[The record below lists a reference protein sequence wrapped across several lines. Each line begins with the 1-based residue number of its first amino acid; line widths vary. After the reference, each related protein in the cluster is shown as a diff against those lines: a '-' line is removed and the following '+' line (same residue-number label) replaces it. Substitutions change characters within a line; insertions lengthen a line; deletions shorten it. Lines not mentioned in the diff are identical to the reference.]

1 MNGGRDVGLIHNRA
15 GKTGSHDDNGPSHA
29 REARSTPCD
38 AAGCERLRRIHDRVI
53 TELRGVISDE
63 LHEELQ
69 TLAVRFDQDSPTP
82 SEVRVAQ
89 AELVG
94 WLDGL
99 MAGMLVTANTEA
111 TTNQTSDDTLASLD
125 KTDAPGLYL

>member
-1 MNGGRDVGLIHNRA
+1 MLDAYITEPGKLVRITTMARA
-15 GKTGSHDDNGPSHA
+15 LLE
-29 REARSTPCD
+29 EARSTPCD

-53 TELRGVISDE
+53 AELTGVISSD
-63 LHEELQ
+63 LHEELL

-94 WLDGL
+94 WLEGL
-99 MAGMLVTANTEA
+99 MAGMVVTAGAEA
-111 TTNQTSDDTLASLD
+111 TSSQAPTDTAGSFD
-125 KTDAPGLYL
+125 ETEAPGLYL

>member
-1 MNGGRDVGLIHNRA
+1 MLDAYITEPGKLVRITTMARA
-15 GKTGSHDDNGPSHA
+15 LLE
-29 REARSTPCD
+29 EARSTPCD

-53 TELRGVISDE
+53 AELTGVISSDLHDE
-63 LHEELQ
+63 LL

-94 WLDGL
+94 WLEGL
-99 MAGMLVTANTEA
+99 MAGMVVTAGAEA
-111 TTNQTSDDTLASLD
+111 TSSQAPTDTAGSFD
-125 KTDAPGLYL
+125 ETEAPGLYL

>member
-1 MNGGRDVGLIHNRA
+1 MLDAYITEPGKLVRITTMARA
-15 GKTGSHDDNGPSHA
+15 LLE
-29 REARSTPCD
+29 EARSTPCD

-53 TELRGVISDE
+53 AELTDVISSD
-63 LHEELQ
+63 LHEELL

-94 WLDGL
+94 WLEGL
-99 MAGMLVTANTEA
+99 MAGVVVTAGAEA
-111 TTNQTSDDTLASLD
+111 TSSQAPTDTAGSFD
-125 KTDAPGLYL
+125 ETEAPGLYL

>member
-1 MNGGRDVGLIHNRA
+1 MLEEV
-15 GKTGSHDDNGPSHA
+15 
-29 REARSTPCD
+29 

-63 LHEELQ
+63 LHDELQ

-94 WLDGL
+94 WLEGL
-99 MAGMLVTANTEA
+99 MAGMVVTANTEA
-111 TTNQTSDDTLASLD
+111 TTDQAQPTLQQVRRKQRRRASTCR
-125 KTDAPGLYL
+125 K

>member
-1 MNGGRDVGLIHNRA
+1 MLDSYITEPGKLVRMTTMARA
-15 GKTGSHDDNGPSHA
+15 MLE
-29 REARSTPCD
+29 EARSTPCD

-63 LHEELQ
+63 PHDELQ

-94 WLDGL
+94 WLEGL
-99 MAGMLVTANTEA
+99 MAGMVVTANTEA
-111 TTNQTSDDTLASLD
+111 TTDQAQPTLQQVRRKQRRRASTCR
-125 KTDAPGLYL
+125 K

>member
-1 MNGGRDVGLIHNRA
+1 MLDAYITEPGKLVRITTMARA
-15 GKTGSHDDNGPSHA
+15 LLE
-29 REARSTPCD
+29 EARSTPCD

-53 TELRGVISDE
+53 AELTDVISSD
-63 LHEELQ
+63 LHEELL

-94 WLDGL
+94 WLEGL
-99 MAGMLVTANTEA
+99 MAGMVVTAGAEA
-111 TTNQTSDDTLASLD
+111 TSSQAPTDTAGSFD
-125 KTDAPGLYL
+125 ETEAPGLYL

>member
-1 MNGGRDVGLIHNRA
+1 MLDSYITEPGKLVRMTTMARA
-15 GKTGSHDDNGPSHA
+15 ML
-29 REARSTPCD
+29 EEV

-63 LHEELQ
+63 LHDELQ

-94 WLDGL
+94 WLEGL
-99 MAGMLVTANTEA
+99 MAGMVVTANTEA
-111 TTNQTSDDTLASLD
+111 TTDQAQPTLRRVWRKQRRRASTCR
-125 KTDAPGLYL
+125 K

>member
-1 MNGGRDVGLIHNRA
+1 MLDSYITEPGKLVRMTTMARA
-15 GKTGSHDDNGPSHA
+15 MLE
-29 REARSTPCD
+29 EARSTPCD

-53 TELRGVISDE
+53 TELRGVISDD

-94 WLDGL
+94 WLEGL
-99 MAGMLVTANTEA
+99 MAGMVVTANNEA
-111 TTNQTSDDTLASLD
+111 TTDQAPTDTPASLD
-125 KTDAPGLYL
+125 EAEAPGLYL

>member
-1 MNGGRDVGLIHNRA
+1 MLDAYITEPGKLVRITTMARA
-15 GKTGSHDDNGPSHA
+15 LLE
-29 REARSTPCD
+29 EARSTPCD

-53 TELRGVISDE
+53 AELTDVISSD
-63 LHEELQ
+63 LHEELL

-94 WLDGL
+94 WLEGL
-99 MAGMLVTANTEA
+99 MAGMVVTAGAEA
-111 TTNQTSDDTLASLD
+111 TSTQAPTDTAVSFD
-125 KTDAPGLYL
+125 ETEAPGLYL

>member
-1 MNGGRDVGLIHNRA
+1 MLDAYITEPGKLVRITTMARA
-15 GKTGSHDDNGPSHA
+15 LLE
-29 REARSTPCD
+29 EARSTPCD

-53 TELRGVISDE
+53 AELTSVVSSD
-63 LHEELQ
+63 LHEELL

-94 WLDGL
+94 WLEGL
-99 MAGMLVTANTEA
+99 MAGMVVTAGAEA
-111 TTNQTSDDTLASLD
+111 TSTQAPTTAGSFDETE
-125 KTDAPGLYL
+125 APGLYL

>member
-1 MNGGRDVGLIHNRA
+1 MLDAYITEPGKLVRITTMARA
-15 GKTGSHDDNGPSHA
+15 LLE
-29 REARSTPCD
+29 EARSTPCD

-53 TELRGVISDE
+53 AELTDVISSD
-63 LHEELQ
+63 LHEELL

-94 WLDGL
+94 WLEGL
-99 MAGMLVTANTEA
+99 MAGMVVTAGAEA
-111 TTNQTSDDTLASLD
+111 TSTQAPTDTAGSFD
-125 KTDAPGLYL
+125 ETEAPGLYL

>member
-1 MNGGRDVGLIHNRA
+1 MLDSYITEPGKLVRMTTMARA
-15 GKTGSHDDNGPSHA
+15 MLE
-29 REARSTPCD
+29 EARSTPCD
-38 AAGCERLRRIHDRVI
+38 AAGCERLRRVHDRVI

-69 TLAVRFDQDSPTP
+69 NLAVRFDQDSPTP

-99 MAGMLVTANTEA
+99 MAGMLVTTNTEA
-111 TTNQTSDDTLASLD
+111 TTHHTAHDTLASLD
-125 KTDAPGLYL
+125 ETDAPGLYL